1 MALMVV
7 SVFAGAAAAAG
18 DTTVDDP
25 DKINSSAT
33 AVATA
38 QIPVEVTKDVHRV
51 GDWSAIEYE
60 SDSGTLSSLNASVN
74 ESAKNPVTLLATD
87 INFSDAGAF
96 PHGDS
101 NASALDASEWT
112 TSGLTVS
119 ETSTASGVDALG
131 VATNGSM
138 ASGNTASASYTM
150 SVDSDENKRYVQI
163 FADVS
168 TLDSATHATVRVV
181 DQDGDYKRLII
192 DADNSTNAASVLA
205 NSTGEGFVSQRQLG
219 KLTTQTVSG
228 SDGTFDN
235 IRSVEVHVQDG
246 DLDAAFSVINIEKM
260 SKYVLGEQKADTDN
274 DGTKDE
280 TRTVYEPAGAYGVTS
295 FDTLGGAFSDAVVH
309 NADIA
314 MNFSTADL
322 SKETDA
328 HVEFTTASGWPD
340 FKWMADVYYRL
351 ELPAAYDLS
360 YSNAELTSEVTL
372 PASRYQ
378 TVEVAEGVGDTD
390 FKDISS
396 WTDVTSKFDSRGETV
411 TLDSTI
417 QSGQAIG
424 LHFEYPVTDTEK
436 GNFVQTGGAVGQF
449 ASSASG
455 WTVFGYDLTSLPVIG
470 SLISLVGVVLGG
482 KLALNR

>member
-7 SVFAGAAAAAG
+7 SVFAGTAVAAG
-18 DTTVDDP
+18 DTVDDP
-25 DKINSSAT
+25 DKINSSST

-51 GDWSAIEYE
+51 GDWSAIQYE
-60 SDSGTLSSLNASVN
+60 SDSGSLSSLNASVN
-74 ESAKNPVTLLATD
+74 ESATNPVTLVATD

-112 TSGLTVS
+112 ESGLTVS
-119 ETSTASGVDALG
+119 ETSTASGVDAVG

-138 ASGNTASASYTM
+138 AAGNSASASYAA

-168 TLDSATHATVRVV
+168 TLDSGTHATVRVV

-192 DADNSTNAASVLA
+192 DSSNQTNAADVLA

-219 KLTTQTVSG
+219 KLTTQTASG
-228 SDGTFDN
+228 SDGTFDD
-235 IRSVEVHVQDG
+235 IQSVEVHVQDG
-246 DLDAAFSVINIEKM
+246 DLEASFSVVNVEKM
-260 SKYVLGEQKADTDN
+260 SKYVLGEQKADTDD
-274 DGTKDE
+274 DGTMDE
-280 TRTVYEPAGAYGVTS
+280 TRTVYEPSGAYGVTG
-295 FDTLGGAFSDAVVH
+295 FDTLGDAFSDAVVH

-322 SKETDA
+322 SKESDA

-340 FKWMADVYYRL
+340 FKWMVDVYYRL
-351 ELPAAYDLS
+351 ELPAQYDLS
-360 YSNAELTSEVTL
+360 YSNAELTSEVKL

-378 TVEVAEGVGDTD
+378 TVEVAEGIGDTE
-390 FKDISS
+390 FSEVSS

-424 LHFEYPVTDTEK
+424 LHFEYPVTDGEK
-436 GNFVQTGGAVGQF
+436 SEFKQTGGAVGQF
-449 ASSASG
+449 ASSSG
-455 WTVFGYDLTSLPVIG
+455 WTIFGFDLTSVPVLGSILALIG
-470 SLISLVGVVLGG
+470 TVLGG
-482 KLALNR
+482 RWALGR